1 VRFSL
6 RAIQHKLRKYLNN
19 KKKSALL
26 ALPLKS
32 QMPRSADLAL
42 AITSAKQRHC
52 TDQSEGY
59 MKNANQE
66 RKGTANAGI
75 FHETN

>member
-32 QMPRSADLAL
+32 QMPRS